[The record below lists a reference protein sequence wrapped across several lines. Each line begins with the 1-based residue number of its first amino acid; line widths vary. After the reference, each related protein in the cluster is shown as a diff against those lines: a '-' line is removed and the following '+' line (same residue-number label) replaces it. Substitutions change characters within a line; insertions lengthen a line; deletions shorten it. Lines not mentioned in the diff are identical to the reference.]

1 MQNLNKFIEQ
11 HGSSKGGDFFLGG
24 NYSFAEVAAT
34 PFVHRSSAAL
44 TALRGYSLEKSIEQ
58 QKLTRLSAW
67 MKVITIPTLICALNL
82 GSYSS
87 SYNLVAKEEDGRKT
101 LSAKC
106 ELWRGSCVPDM
117 LVNSQL

>member
-24 NYSFAEVAAT
+24 SYSFAEVAAT

-67 MKVITIPTLICALNL
+67 MKVITIPTLVCALL

-87 SYNLVAKEEDGRKT
+87 I
-101 LSAKC
+101 
-106 ELWRGSCVPDM
+106 
-117 LVNSQL
+117 